1 MSQGFPNATK
11 AMCKAGLV
19 KESMRMRQIKR
30 EHAAM
35 KRWFAVGGNNS
46 FYSACD
52 CVACKRLR
60 SDVPGLFKRVK

>member
-1 MSQGFPNATK
+1 MSQGFSKATK
-11 AMCKAGLV
+11 AMRRHGLV

-35 KRWFAVGGNNS
+35 KRWFAMGGNNS

-52 CVACKRLR
+52 CFACKRLR